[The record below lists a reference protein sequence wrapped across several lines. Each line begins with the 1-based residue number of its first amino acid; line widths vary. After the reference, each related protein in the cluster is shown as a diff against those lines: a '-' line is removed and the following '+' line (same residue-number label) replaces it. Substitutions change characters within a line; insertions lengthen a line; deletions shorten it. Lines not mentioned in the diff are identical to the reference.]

1 MLVSVIVYVVASVSF
16 QFCYRIPFFS
26 YLAELFM
33 SVYFQMN
40 L

>member
-1 MLVSVIVYVVASVSF
+1 MLVGIIVYVDASVSF
-16 QFCYRIPFFS
+16 QICYRIPLI
-26 YLAELFM
+26 YLVELFV